1 MRPTRIIAFAL
12 ATLLF
17 SAANVALAD
26 PFLPDDGSGASAC
39 GAGKGEECESKT
51 VEECIRWVIVEIK
64 VGTTTSTT
72 RECQQKTTTT
82 TKKYYTTPA

>member
-1 MRPTRIIAFAL
+1 MRSTRIIALAF

-26 PFLPDDGSGASAC
+26 PFLPDDGSGSAC

-51 VEECIRWVIVEIK
+51 VEACTKWVIVEVK

-72 RECQQKTTTT
+72 RECQQKETTT
-82 TKKYYTTPA
+82 TKKYYTTPS